1 MTAAQQTVDTQ
12 DVARFSAIAEEWWDE
27 NGKFR
32 PLHRIGPV
40 RLKYIRDRA
49 AAHFKRDTEQMKAL
63 SGLSVLDIGC
73 GGGLMCE
80 PLARLG
86 AGVTGIDASER
97 NIAVASLHA
106 EKMGLDIEYRRASPE
121 ELAARSGERGEGNL
135 DPRLST
141 LAPAYDIVLALEVVE
156 HVADVPL
163 FLKAC
168 ASLVKPGGLL
178 FMSTL
183 NRTIKSY
190 GLAIVGAEY
199 VLRWLPRGTHQ
210 WKKFLKP
217 SELCA
222 GLRHEGLVIENMSG
236 MVFNPFKNAWH
247 LSTGDLDVNY
257 LLAAIKPA

>member
-199 VLRWLPRGTHQ
+199 VLRWLPRGTHHWEQ
-210 WKKFLKP
+210 FVTPL
-217 SELCA
+217 ELMGALRRA
-222 GLRHEGLVIENMSG
+222 GFVASTRKGLSFDPLRREWRLTDDMS
-236 MVFNPFKNAWH
+236 
-247 LSTGDLDVNY
+247 VNY
-257 LLAAIKPA
+257 FMAGVPRVS